1 MPPGYRGR
9 VIIDGMPQTNELL
22 WSVVLLTVIGVG
34 ALLLVF
40 VARAYRKHLGRER
53 QTQAFTIQDLRELR
67 DAGDI
72 TQQEYEAMRA
82 VVIGQAT
89 ADPAASDA
97 KDSPAQRARDA
108 DCGDEPQD
116 GASDA
121 AEEQ

>member
-1 MPPGYRGR
+1 
-9 VIIDGMPQTNELL
+9 MPQTNELL
-22 WSVVLLTVIGVG
+22 WSVVLLTVLGVG

-40 VARAYRKHLGRER
+40 VARAYRKHVGRTP
-53 QTQAFTIQDLRELR
+53 QTQTFTIQDLRELR

-89 ADPAASDA
+89 AEPETSDA
-97 KDSPAQRARDA
+97 KDPPAHGARDA
-108 DCGDEPQD
+108 DRGDEPPD

-121 AEEQ
+121 AREQ